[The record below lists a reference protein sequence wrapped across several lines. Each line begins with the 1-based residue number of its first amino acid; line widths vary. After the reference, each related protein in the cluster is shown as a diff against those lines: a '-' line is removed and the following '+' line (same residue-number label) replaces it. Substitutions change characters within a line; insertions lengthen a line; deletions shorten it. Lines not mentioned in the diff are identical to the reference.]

1 MRLSALVAGHAGTCL
16 LRYCLLQARDDGKT
30 SFQFFLL
37 GYFPESYCW
46 SHPSDPESFL
56 GGSLV
61 RIAVVERQGGGST
74 EGRLSRVC
82 R

>member
-1 MRLSALVAGHAGTCL
+1 MSQLEREGLGTQVHAYFGIVYYKHATTGKRLSN
-16 LRYCLLQARDDGKT
+16 
-30 SFQFFLL
+30 FFL